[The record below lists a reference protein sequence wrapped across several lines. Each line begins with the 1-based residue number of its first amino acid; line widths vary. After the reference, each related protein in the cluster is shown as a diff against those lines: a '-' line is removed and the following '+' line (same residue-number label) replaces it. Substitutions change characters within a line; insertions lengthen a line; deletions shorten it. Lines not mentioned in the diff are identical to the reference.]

1 MARQMSDTVTAE
13 KKGGNYYKI
22 EEPGVFEGVI
32 TACRHTPEIEEKK
45 QGERYFIDLKVEEA
59 SDPKAIGQVVSWLV
73 FFQYVYKNKRFDDGR
88 VFSAGDQEKKD
99 EEKLQRA
106 TAAALGLHAEDAKQ
120 LGPTGTHAGFFAHIF
135 NGAGG
140 DSLVVGRRVQ
150 LVATKNKNGFVN
162 FALEPV
168 GEPVDPSVLPAA
180 PALPAAPPAPAAG
193 TSLESLLK
201 KHGYTVHPSNA
212 EYVFKGNDV
221 LPVGDFLAKFG
232 G

>member
-1 MARQMSDTVTAE
+1 MARQMSDNVSAD
-13 KKGGNYYKI
+13 KKTEFFKI
-22 EEPGVFEGVI
+22 VKPGVFEGEI
-32 TACRHTPEIEEKK
+32 LACRYTPEVEEKK
-45 QGERYFIDLKVEEA
+45 QGERYFIDIKVD
-59 SDPKAIGQVVSWLV
+59 SSTDPAAIGQTASWLV

-106 TAAALGLHAEDAKQ
+106 TAATLGLHAEDAKQ

-140 DSLVVGRRVQ
+140 DSLVTGRRLR
-150 LVATKNKNGFVN
+150 LVATENKNGYTNVV
-162 FALEPV
+162 AEPV
-168 GEPVDPSVLPAA
+168 GDVVDPAVLPAA

-212 EYVFKGNDV
+212 EYVFKGNEV